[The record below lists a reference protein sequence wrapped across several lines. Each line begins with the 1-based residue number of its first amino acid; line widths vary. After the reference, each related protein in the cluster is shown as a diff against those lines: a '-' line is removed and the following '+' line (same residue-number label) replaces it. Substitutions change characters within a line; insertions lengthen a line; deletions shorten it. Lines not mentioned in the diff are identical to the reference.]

1 MIAAVQSPT
10 AGRPRGR
17 SPFAAAFLSLLF
29 PGLGHAYAGAY
40 QRALA
45 FAAAPLLLA
54 ALLAGI
60 VLRMDRGALVGFLL
74 VPWVLPSIFVVNL
87 AALVYRLIAI
97 VDAYRVT
104 GYLNAWRATEGGRLG
119 RPYVSPQ
126 PVSIAGLLAIVLVM
140 ASGHL
145 GLARYDVLAMTT
157 ADCIFNPNAECS
169 AAASPGPSDDIG
181 ESDSPDV
188 SISLPPEGSAL
199 PNETAPPWNGK
210 DRLNILLIGADEQQ
224 GGHNTDTLI
233 VVSIDPVTKN
243 VAMFSLPRDTVDIPL
258 PPGPARSLIGATY
271 PSKIN
276 SLFLRARGR
285 ADLFPGTSKTRGY
298 NALKS
303 TLGNLYGLDVKYY
316 VEVNFAGFTK
326 VVNALGG
333 VTINVQSPLIDEDYP
348 GPHGRIRL
356 YIPSGVQHMTGELAL
371 MYARSRHGKFGRGSN
386 DYDRGQRQQR
396 ILLSLRE
403 QLNIS
408 TILPRI
414 NDLATAMGQA
424 VRTDIPRDLLP
435 QLLGLAESVNTKAIR
450 SYVFSPPRY
459 GREGSRSG
467 LGFIIEPYVGRIRTA
482 VRDAFVTDPA
492 LEATRETLADEGAR
506 VWVLNGAGSAGQ
518 ASRIAAY
525 LEYQGLTVSAPATR
539 PSQPVGAQT
548 RIVVY
553 NGAEGRMPAT
563 VKLLQDLFN
572 TTIVP
577 VTDPTAT
584 VDVVI
589 TVARSTPGLTPPPAP

>member
-1 MIAAVQSPT
+1 MIGAVQFPT
-10 AGRPRGR
+10 AGTPRGR

-29 PGLGHAYAGAY
+29 PGLGHWYAGAH

-60 VLRMDRGALVGFLL
+60 VLRTDRGELVGFLL
-74 VPWVLPSIFVVNL
+74 VPWVLPSIFVLNL
-87 AALVYRLIAI
+87 IALLYRLIAI

-104 GYLNAWRATEGGRLG
+104 AYLNAWTMSGGGRLG
-119 RPYVSPQ
+119 RPRIPVQ
-126 PVSIAGLLAIVLVM
+126 PLSVAGLLAVLLVM
-140 ASGHL
+140 AFGHVA
-145 GLARYDVLAMTT
+145 LARYDVIAINT
-157 ADCIFNPNAECS
+157 ADCIFDPNQDCTAS
-169 AAASPGPSDDIG
+169 GSPGASDDTT
-181 ESDSPDV
+181 ESPTPDV

-199 PNETAPPWNGK
+199 PNETAPPWNGR
-210 DRLNILLIGADEQQ
+210 DRLNILLIGADEQE

-233 VVSIDPVTKN
+233 VVSIDPISKQ
-243 VAMFSLPRDTVDIPL
+243 VAMFSLPRDMVDIPL
-258 PPGPARSLIGATY
+258 PPGPARSVIGATY

-276 SLFLRARGR
+276 SLFVRVRNR
-285 ADLFPGTSKTRGY
+285 ADLFPGTSRTRGY

-303 TLGNLYGLDVKYY
+303 VLGNLYGLDVKYF
-316 VEVNFAGFTK
+316 VEVNFAGFIK

-348 GPHGRIRL
+348 GPHGRLRI
-356 YIPSGVQHMTGELAL
+356 YIPSGVQHMTGEQAL
-371 MYARSRHGKFGRGSN
+371 IYARSRHGKFGRGSS

-408 TILPRI
+408 TVLPRI
-414 NDLATAMGQA
+414 NDLASAMSQA

-435 QLLGLAESVNTKAIR
+435 QLLGLADSIDTKTIR
-450 SYVFSPPRY
+450 SYVFAPPRY
-459 GREGSRSG
+459 GREGSRNG
-467 LGFIIEPYVGRIRTA
+467 LGFIIEPYVARIRSA
-482 VRDAFVTDPA
+482 VKQAFVIDPA
-492 LEATRETLADEGAR
+492 LEATREAVADEGAK

-518 ASRIAAY
+518 AARIAAY

-539 PSQPVGAQT
+539 PPQPAGSGT

-553 NGAEGRMPAT
+553 NGAEDRLPAT
-563 VKLLQDLFN
+563 VKLLQQVFD

-577 VTDPTAT
+577 ETNPTAT
-584 VDVVI
+584 VDIVI
-589 TVARSTPGLTPPPAP
+589 TVGRSTPELTPPPAP